1 MCGQK
6 SASKADKEE
15 RDELQTR
22 EVKNNRLVS
31 IP

>member
-6 SASKADKEE
+6 SASNADKEE
-15 RDELQTR
+15 RDKSQTR

-31 IP
+31 IL